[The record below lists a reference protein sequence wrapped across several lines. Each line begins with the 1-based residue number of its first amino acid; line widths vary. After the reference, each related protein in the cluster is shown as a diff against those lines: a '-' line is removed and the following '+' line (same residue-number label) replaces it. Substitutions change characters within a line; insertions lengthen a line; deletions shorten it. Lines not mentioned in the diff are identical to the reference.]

1 MENLTLKYRPKK
13 FEDVVGQDNI
23 VAILKKQ
30 IESHAWKSAY
40 LFTGAFGCGKTTM
53 ARIISNEI
61 NKTEGSAI
69 EIDGA
74 SNNGVDNVRA
84 LIEDAQQKS
93 LDCDYK
99 LYIVDECLT
108 GDVEVLTDKG
118 FVRFDKLSHS
128 ELIAQYKDDGSIEFV
143 EPLEYICKKYSGEM
157 KVWEPKFGH
166 KVKMTPNH
174 VQPLYYAKSKKIKEK
189 YIKDVKFSQ
198 SNYLIMSGKG
208 VSVDNKNLS
217 AMDRL
222 AIASQADGT
231 LQYCYQ
237 DYNYWTIHLKK
248 QKKIE
253 RIINLFKESKVEWK
267 EIKTSRDGLRRFSY
281 KTPVNITKKLGTYFS
296 IPHSYE
302 YARDFVREISLWDG
316 WTYGEKN
323 IGYDS
328 VIEEN
333 ANLVASIAVQG
344 GYTTTT
350 TRKINNRNE
359 NFKDIY
365 RTYMVD
371 STMRNSSNIK
381 DSCTTE
387 EFNGNVYC
395 VKVPSQ
401 KIIVR
406 ANGSV
411 FITGNCHMLS
421 TAAWNAALKLIE
433 EPPEN
438 CIFIF
443 CTTDPQKLPRTILSR
458 VQRFDFGKIDTRD
471 IVKRLSYIANKEGIV
486 NVEEEAL
493 KRLAMLADGHMRDAI
508 KYLQQVME
516 QCGEVTTYNVD
527 TIFGLVEQAALTNL
541 FLNIKHKLASD
552 VYSRIE
558 EVDKRGVN
566 MVQFYDAF
574 TDMIMDCLVYA
585 TTKNSTLVD
594 LPNEVMDNCN
604 DRNAL
609 YRLVGRLITYRK
621 DVNNS
626 NAKAML
632 KLIVAGEL

>member
-1 MENLTLKYRPKK
+1 MSENLTLKYRPKK

-23 VAILKKQ
+23 VAILRKQ
-30 IESHAWKSAY
+30 IESHTWKSAY

-99 LYIVDECLT
+99 LYIVDEC
-108 GDVEVLTDKG
+108 
-118 FVRFDKLSHS
+118 
-128 ELIAQYKDDGSIEFV
+128 
-143 EPLEYICKKYSGEM
+143 
-157 KVWEPKFGH
+157 
-166 KVKMTPNH
+166 
-174 VQPLYYAKSKKIKEK
+174 
-189 YIKDVKFSQ
+189 
-198 SNYLIMSGKG
+198 
-208 VSVDNKNLS
+208 
-217 AMDRL
+217 
-222 AIASQADGT
+222 
-231 LQYCYQ
+231 
-237 DYNYWTIHLKK
+237 
-248 QKKIE
+248 
-253 RIINLFKESKVEWK
+253 
-267 EIKTSRDGLRRFSY
+267 
-281 KTPVNITKKLGTYFS
+281 
-296 IPHSYE
+296 
-302 YARDFVREISLWDG
+302 
-316 WTYGEKN
+316 
-323 IGYDS
+323 
-328 VIEEN
+328 
-333 ANLVASIAVQG
+333 
-344 GYTTTT
+344 
-350 TRKINNRNE
+350 
-359 NFKDIY
+359 
-365 RTYMVD
+365 
-371 STMRNSSNIK
+371 
-381 DSCTTE
+381 
-387 EFNGNVYC
+387 
-395 VKVPSQ
+395 
-401 KIIVR
+401 
-406 ANGSV
+406 
-411 FITGNCHMLS
+411 HMLS

-471 IVKRLSYIANKEGIV
+471 VVKRLSYIANKEGIA

-541 FLNIKHKLASD
+541 FLNIKNKMAND
-552 VYSRIE
+552 VYARIE

-574 TDMIMDCLVYA
+574 TDMIMDYLVYA

-594 LPNEVMDNCN
+594 LPNEVMDNCS